1 MGDFEKQG
9 GVAFILIF
17 YTHKNLLYYLTY
29 EKLYQFWKRSLEG
42 GRKSFRFDE
51 LDESFIL
58 PHKSGI
64 LVPYLDMI
72 NKDLSE
78 RDEDTE

>member
-1 MGDFEKQG
+1 
-9 GVAFILIF
+9 
-17 YTHKNLLYYLTY
+17 LYYLTY
-29 EKLYQFWKRSLEG
+29 KKLYEFWQRSVDG

-72 NKDLSE
+72 NQDLNA
-78 RDEDTE
+78 RDEEE